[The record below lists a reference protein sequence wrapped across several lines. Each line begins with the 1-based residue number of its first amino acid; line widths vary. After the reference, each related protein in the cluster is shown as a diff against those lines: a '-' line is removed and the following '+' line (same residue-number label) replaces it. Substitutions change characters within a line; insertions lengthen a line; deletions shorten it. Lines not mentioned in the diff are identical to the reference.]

1 MPSSE
6 LCIDI
11 TLPTGWNRLSEEE
24 RVIALRA
31 AELELE
37 RCTRLVLRLRG
48 VGA

>member
-1 MPSSE
+1 MPLQG

-11 TLPTGWNRLSEEE
+11 TLPMGWCLLTEEE
-24 RVIALRA
+24 RVVALRA

-48 VGA
+48 VE